1 MKKMK
6 KLLAMMLVIC
16 MTAGSYL
23 PVSATETETDAGGGT
38 QQEVTGNT
46 DESSASDETVTDTA
60 DSQDVQTQSDT
71 DVEEQASE
79 EESSS
84 ENDSEE
90 IQQADNGI
98 STLAITDSSDNA
110 EGTKYEKVSL
120 VSNPLDAGR
129 TLAEDGDY
137 LMVFQGSDGRYYAV
151 TSVHDKLEGTEE
163 VNGEP
168 YPAGKMLTQDVT
180 ECVYDNG
187 DSIVINTENTEKPED
202 LISRAEWQI
211 TYNPFDGYQGYYDF
225 HGNGGNGIGEGYLR
239 ITWHSLYLSEMDS
252 NKLTIDPDGKIYRE
266 RDNSSGDYFI
276 TNYTREFSFN
286 PFDWGYKYT
295 AHNDW
300 ISGVGNGGISDGWSE
315 SDSREHATQFTFY
328 KRVEQTAPT
337 FKINAEIR
345 VVDADN
351 NEIYK
356 TTATYEGVESSV
368 GIEIPAVIKDNMTLT
383 GFDPGTTGAVNT
395 QGNDGL
401 LTNITGSG
409 TVTFTYQ
416 LNDAYSM
423 NFNEDGVLTQKT
435 ITGNGDGTYG
445 LSLKVQGTPT
455 TTTSSARKPV
465 DIVMVFDVSGSM
477 GYTDGTRTTRLAEAK
492 TAALSFANT
501 LLSDDTASAPH
512 RISVVRFSTGYH
524 AYDYTESS
532 WKGTNREKTTANITG
547 AADNY
552 FSSDYEEV
560 RRVINSLQADGGTNS
575 EGGFDG
581 AKQVLEKLQDDT
593 DRDSVKAVIYLT
605 DGVPTYSLS
614 SSNDGSSTSNG
625 EFNAAVNKAW
635 SIKEN
640 NLADQ
645 IFTIGL
651 IRSYEVGDSEY
662 VTCDRLLSDDYRY
675 YYNSNDNSIDNNW
688 NLANSSNWST
698 ETPAYADREYL
709 ITQGDASNTSSL
721 LEQIYQD
728 IQSSITVTI
737 AGTITDTIP
746 ADFELTEESRTALES
761 AYGSNITITEN
772 DDGTTK
778 IEIRDVQ
785 AGAVASVIPTY
796 NVKPRQDRYGVAYT
810 NKGTKYKYTTE
821 TDEGDEVDMEIA
833 FNDPLAAIAPTA
845 DPDAY
850 YTKANSAVRVNP
862 LSNDGK
868 FTKLQDGDFTVGDL
882 AITLYSDEN
891 CTTSL
896 TNVED
901 QFTVT
906 QNDDGTITFTPLTTG
921 QFTFYYKTT
930 ATVTGPEGTK
940 LVNGSEMTAADYYS
954 IPAELSSGAAK
965 VEVFAYQTSDKAYVL
980 DYGLPVTIPESD
992 LTAGDVTDI
1001 DNDGATTAFN
1011 DFADAKGNFGTLTK
1025 GDGSFTYTPEKYMD
1039 GVDSFDAGIT
1049 VTEDN
1054 DINPQEDYSSVDLT
1068 KTIKFVPANVVYYE
1082 DTFGS
1087 NSNSVTDKNTQN
1099 QSGFGIYFSGSWTQ
1113 NTAASSG
1120 DGSQDYAQDTQYG
1133 YDSEYAGDLQDSN
1146 GTSVSSSELGAAAS
1160 FDFTGTG
1167 FDLMAR
1173 TDQTT
1178 GMVTVE
1184 VWDKNEVSDENY
1196 TNANRKTVK
1205 LVDTVYQNGTL
1216 YQIPVINID
1225 LETRSTYH
1233 VEITISPKFSTEGL
1247 SAGALYIDGIRIYN
1261 PLEDSVAE
1269 DYYQTG
1275 EYQASVNEIRNMIL
1289 EDLTVAYID
1298 AADVSNISVANGQT
1312 YTDKNGNTG
1321 TITDYLQY
1329 GPNNEIY
1336 LPKNQGIAFYV
1347 QLNEGV
1353 GAADAAL
1360 QVGAKAPNSN
1370 AASMIFN
1377 DGGVSQIIGTA
1388 TEMYYSVDLT
1398 KITSDSDGKYLV
1410 VIANTSDNLLALTN
1424 LKTKGITL
1432 TADINSGILK
1442 DIVAT
1447 DIFAEKVNEGL
1458 EIYSATSLSF
1468 VKGGSDATVYVTTDQ
1483 NAAGIAVFDEDG
1495 NQMKITKMSRS
1506 GIFGQSIWTVKFTT
1520 NKVSKLS
1527 RVAYQVK
1534 SYDDQGCLSADSNRI
1549 VVTVRK

>member
-79 EESSS
+79 EESGSA
-84 ENDSEE
+84 NDSEE

-120 VSNPLDAGR
+120 VSNPSDAGR

-151 TSVHDKLEGTEE
+151 TSVHDNSEGTEE

-180 ECVYDNG
+180 DWVYDNG
-187 DSIVINTENTEKPED
+187 DSVVLTDED

-252 NKLTIDPDGKIYRE
+252 NKLTIDPDGKLHRE
-266 RDNSSGDYFI
+266 RNNSSGDYYI
-276 TNYTREFSFN
+276 TNYTREWVW
-286 PFDWGYKYT
+286 DWFESGYQYT

-337 FKINAEIR
+337 FNINAEIR

-356 TTATYEGVESSV
+356 TTATYKGVESSV

-383 GFDPGTTGAVNT
+383 GFNPGTTGAVNT

-435 ITGNGDGTYG
+435 ITDNGNGTYG

-492 TAALSFANT
+492 TAAISFAES
-501 LLSDDTASAPH
+501 LLSDTSADH
-512 RISVVRFSTGYH
+512 RISIVRFSTGYQ
-524 AYDYTESS
+524 AYNYRTSG
-532 WKGTNREKTTANITG
+532 WQGTTSAGRTATISG
-547 AADNY
+547 GNY
-552 FSSDYEEV
+552 FSGDINTV
-560 RRVINSLQADGGTNS
+560 RNVINSLQADGGTNS

-581 AKQVLEKLQDDT
+581 ALQVLQGDDV
-593 DRDSVKAVIYLT
+593 RSSSEAVRAVIYLT

-614 SSNDGSSTSNG
+614 SASDGSSTSNT

-635 SIKEN
+635 SIKKEG
-640 NLADQ
+640 LADQ

-651 IRSYEVGDSEY
+651 IRGYSVNDSEY

-675 YYNSNDNSIDNNW
+675 YYNASDSSIDDNW

-746 ADFELTEESRTALES
+746 ADFELTEESRAALES

-772 DDGTTK
+772 DDRTTT
-778 IEIRDVQ
+778 IEIWDVQ

-810 NKGTKYKYTTE
+810 NKGTKYEYTAE

-891 CTTSL
+891 CTTLL

-906 QNDDGTITFTPLTTG
+906 QNNDGTITFTPLTTG

-940 LVNGSEMTAADYYS
+940 LVNGTEMTAADYYS
-954 IPAELSSGAAK
+954 IPVELSSGAAK

-1011 DFADAKGNFGTLTK
+1011 DFEDTTGEFGTLTK
-1025 GDGSFTYTPEKYMD
+1025 GDGSFTYTPKKYMD

-1054 DINPQEDYSSVDLT
+1054 DINPNEVYSSVDLT

-1087 NSNSVTDKNTQN
+1087 NSNSVIDGNTQN

-1113 NTAASSG
+1113 NTASSSG

-1146 GTSVSSSELGAAAS
+1146 GTSVSSSELGATAS

-1173 TDQTT
+1173 TDSTT

-1184 VWDKNEVSDENY
+1184 VWDKNEVPDGNY
-1196 TNANRKTVK
+1196 GNDNRKTIK
-1205 LVDTVYQNGTL
+1205 LVNTVYSAGTL
-1216 YQIPVINID
+1216 YQIPVINFD
-1225 LETRSTYH
+1225 LGTRSTYH
-1233 VEITISPKFSTEGL
+1233 VRITVSPLFTETGL
-1247 SAGALYIDGIRIYN
+1247 QTGNLFIDGIRIYN
-1261 PLEDSVAE
+1261 PLADDVAE
-1269 DYYQTG
+1269 QYYQTG
-1275 EYQASVNEIRNMIL
+1275 EYQASVEEVRKMIL
-1289 EDLTVAYID
+1289 EDQTAAFVNAEDTDNITVANSDIF
-1298 AADVSNISVANGQT
+1298 ADIEGQS
-1312 YTDKNGNTG
+1312 G

-1329 GPNNEIY
+1329 GPNNEAY
-1336 LPKNQGIAFYV
+1336 LKKNQGVAFYV

-1353 GAADAAL
+1353 AAADATL
-1360 QVGAKAPNSN
+1360 QIGAKSPEGQ
-1370 AASMIFN
+1370 AANLVFN
-1377 DGGVSQIIGTA
+1377 DGQAEQVIGTA
-1388 TEMYYSVDLT
+1388 TEMYYKIDLT
-1398 KITSDSDGKYLV
+1398 KLTQTDDGKYLV
-1410 VIANTSDNLLALTN
+1410 VIANTSDNILALTN

-1432 TADINSGILK
+1432 TADITK
-1442 DIVAT
+1442 DFAV
-1447 DIFAEKVNEGL
+1447 DISDTGVFEPEYNPDLA
-1458 EIYSATSLSF
+1458 IYSATSLSF
-1468 VKGGSDATVYVTTDQ
+1468 VKGGDTATAYVTTDN
-1483 NAAGIAVFDEDG
+1483 NAAGVAVFDAEG
-1495 NQMKITKMSRS
+1495 NPMEVTKLSKVS
-1506 GIFGQSIWTVKFTT
+1506 LFGQSIWTVKFET
-1520 NKVSKLS
+1520 NTVDRLS
-1527 RVAYQVK
+1527 RVSYQVK
-1534 SYDDQGCLSADSNRI
+1534 SYDADGHLSEASDNI
-1549 VVTVRK
+1549 VITVRK

>member
-23 PVSATETETDAGGGT
+23 PVSATETEADAGGGT
-38 QQEVTGNT
+38 QQEVTENADVPSEA
-46 DESSASDETVTDTA
+46 DESAADTVNSGT
-60 DSQDVQTQSDT
+60 
-71 DVEEQASE
+71 
-79 EESSS
+79 
-84 ENDSEE
+84 DSEE
-90 IQQADNGI
+90 IQQTDNGI
-98 STLAITDSSDNA
+98 STLAIGDPSSEA
-110 EGTKYEKVSL
+110 EGTLYQKVALNGGAS
-120 VSNPLDAGR
+120 DGR
-129 TLAEDGDY
+129 TLTEDGDY
-137 LMVFQGSDGRYYAV
+137 LMIFQSGGRYYAM
-151 TSVHDKLEGTEE
+151 TSVHDGSQGTVEVTNPNDEE
-163 VNGEP
+163 DVLDTPSTGR
-168 YPAGKMLTQDVT
+168 MLTADVT
-180 ECVYDNG
+180 DYVYDNG
-187 DSIVINTENTEKPED
+187 ESIVISDED

-211 TYNPFDGYQGYYDF
+211 TYNPYSGYEGYYDI
-225 HGNGGNGIGEGYLR
+225 HGNGNGDDIREGYLR
-239 ITWHSLYLSEMDS
+239 ITWYSLYLSEMDF
-252 NKLTIDPDGKIYRE
+252 NKLTIDADGKIHRE
-266 RDNSSGDYFI
+266 RTANTGDYYLS
-276 TNYTREFSFN
+276 NYSYEKNWGGIGDTDFTEET
-286 PFDWGYKYT
+286 DWVTGLGKGGGLGSS
-295 AHNDW
+295 D
-300 ISGVGNGGISDGWSE
+300 VGNGVSE
-315 SDSREHATQFTFY
+315 SNAESHATLFTFY
-328 KRVEQTAPT
+328 KRYDPPVPTCDITAEFIVEGVNNNQP
-337 FKINAEIR
+337 I
-345 VVDADN
+345 DA
-351 NEIYK
+351 Y
-356 TTATYEGVESSV
+356 TSTYPDVESSV
-368 GIEIPAVIKDNMTLT
+368 GVSIPAVIQDNMTLV
-383 GFDPGTTGAVNT
+383 GFDDGGTGAINNN
-395 QGNDGL
+395 GI
-401 LTNITGSG
+401 LTNISATGTV
-409 TVTFTYQ
+409 TVTFTYR

-423 NFNEDGVLTQKT
+423 NTNEDGVLTQKT
-435 ITGNGDGTYG
+435 ITDNGDGTYG
-445 LSLKVQGTPT
+445 LGLKVQGTPT

-492 TAALSFANT
+492 TAAISFAES
-501 LLSDDTASAPH
+501 LLSDTSAEH
-512 RISVVRFSTGYH
+512 RISIVRFSTGYQ
-524 AYDYTESS
+524 AYNYNSTR
-532 WKGTNREKTTANITG
+532 WQGTTSAGRTTTISG
-547 AADNY
+547 GNY
-552 FSSDYEEV
+552 FSSNIDTV
-560 RRVINSLQADGGTNS
+560 RSVINSLQADGGTNS

-581 AKQVLEKLQDDT
+581 AKQVLGNARSEA
-593 DRDSVKAVIYLT
+593 VKAVIYLT

-614 SSNDGSSTSNG
+614 SSSGGSSTSDS
-625 EFNAAVNKAW
+625 EFNDAVNKAQ
-635 SIKEN
+635 SIKTEG
-640 NLADQ
+640 LADQ

-651 IRSYEVGDSEY
+651 IRGYTQGDSDY
-662 VTCDRLLSDDYRY
+662 TICDYLLSDAYLYQRNGY
-675 YYNSNDNSIDNNW
+675 
-688 NLANSSNWST
+688 NWST
-698 ETPAYADREYL
+698 STPAYADREYL
-709 ITQGDASNTSSL
+709 ISAGDASNTSAL

-728 IQSSITVTI
+728 IQNSVTVTF

-746 ADFELTEESRTALES
+746 ADFQLTETSQAELKA
-761 AYGSNITITEN
+761 AYGDNITITSN
-772 DDGTTK
+772 DDGTTT

-785 AGAVASVIPTY
+785 AGAVASVVPTY
-796 NVKPRQDRYGVAYT
+796 DVQPKGDRYGVAYT
-810 NKGTKYKYTTE
+810 NDNAAYTYGE
-821 TDEGDEVDMEIA
+821 DGEIA
-833 FNDPLAAIAPTA
+833 FNDPVAAINPTA
-845 DPDAY
+845 SPDAY
-850 YTKANSAVRVNP
+850 YTTANSAVTVKL
-862 LSNDGK
+862 LSNDGT
-868 FTKLQDGDFTVGDL
+868 FSKLQDGGFTVGDL
-882 AITLYSDEN
+882 VVTLYSDEG
-891 CTTSL
+891 CTTPL

-901 QFTVT
+901 QFAVT
-906 QNDDGTITFTPLTTG
+906 LNEDGTVTFTPLTTG

-930 ATVTGPEGTK
+930 AAVTGPEGTK
-940 LVNGSEMTAADYYS
+940 LVNGTEMTVADYYQ
-954 IPAELSSGAAK
+954 IPAELSSAATK
-965 VEVFAYQTSDKAYVL
+965 VDIFAYRTSDKAYVL

-992 LTAGDVTDI
+992 LTAEDVTEI
-1001 DNDGATTAFN
+1001 DNDGATTSFN
-1011 DFADAKGNFGTLTK
+1011 DFETTQGKFGTLEK
-1025 GDGSFTYTPEKYMD
+1025 EGGSFTYTPEKYMD
-1039 GVDSFDAGIT
+1039 DVDSFEAGIT
-1049 VTEDN
+1049 VKEDN
-1054 DINPQEDYSSVDLT
+1054 DINPDEGYSSVDLT

-1087 NSNSVTDKNTQN
+1087 NSGSVSDSSTENK
-1099 QSGFGIYFSGSWTQ
+1099 SGFGIYFSGKWTQ
-1113 NTAASSG
+1113 NTSATSG
-1120 DGSQDYAQDTQYG
+1120 DGTQDYGQDTAYG
-1133 YDSEYAGDLQDSN
+1133 YDSEYAGDLGDSN
-1146 GTSVSSSELGAAAS
+1146 GTSVSSSTLGATAE

-1167 FDLMAR
+1167 FDLISR
-1173 TDQTT
+1173 TDMTT

-1184 VWDKNEVSDENY
+1184 VWDKNEVPDENY

-1205 LVDTVYQNGTL
+1205 LVDTVYQDGTL

-1233 VEITISPKFSTEGL
+1233 VKITISPKFSTEGL
-1247 SAGALYIDGIRIYN
+1247 STGALYIDGIRIYN
-1261 PLEDSVAE
+1261 PLADNVAE

-1289 EDLTVAYID
+1289 EDLTVAYVD
-1298 AADVSNISVANGQT
+1298 AEDVSNISVANGQT
-1312 YTDKNGNTG
+1312 YTDANGNTG
-1321 TITDYLQY
+1321 SITDYLQY

>member
-23 PVSATETETDAGGGT
+23 PVSATETEADAGGGT
-38 QQEVTGNT
+38 QQEVTENADVPSEA
-46 DESSASDETVTDTA
+46 DESAADTVNSGT
-60 DSQDVQTQSDT
+60 
-71 DVEEQASE
+71 
-79 EESSS
+79 
-84 ENDSEE
+84 DSEE
-90 IQQADNGI
+90 IQQTDNGI
-98 STLAITDSSDNA
+98 STLAIGDTSSEAD
-110 EGTKYEKVSL
+110 GTLYQKVALNGGASE
-120 VSNPLDAGR
+120 GR
-129 TLAEDGDY
+129 TLTEDGDY
-137 LMVFQGSDGRYYAV
+137 LMVFQSGGRYYAM
-151 TSVHDKLEGTEE
+151 TSVHDASQGTVE
-163 VNGEP
+163 VTNPNDEDDVLDTPSTGR
-168 YPAGKMLTQDVT
+168 MLTADVT
-180 ECVYDNG
+180 DYVYDNG
-187 DSIVINTENTEKPED
+187 ESIVISDED

-211 TYNPFDGYQGYYDF
+211 TYNPYSGYEGYYDI
-225 HGNGGNGIGEGYLR
+225 HGNGNGADIREGYLR
-239 ITWHSLYLSEMDS
+239 ITWYSLYLSEMDF
-252 NKLTIDPDGKIYRE
+252 NKLTIDSDGKIHRE
-266 RDNSSGDYFI
+266 RTANTGDYYLS
-276 TNYTREFSFN
+276 NYSYEKT
-286 PFDWGYKYT
+286 Y
-295 AHNDW
+295 
-300 ISGVGNGGISDGWSE
+300 DGWDLAHVNPHLSFSE
-315 SDSREHATQFTFY
+315 ETGVVTGLGKGSGLGSSDVGDGVSKSNAESHATLFTFY
-328 KRVEQTAPT
+328 KRYDPPVPTYDITAEFIVEGVNDNKP
-337 FKINAEIR
+337 I
-345 VVDADN
+345 DA
-351 NEIYK
+351 Y
-356 TTATYEGVESSV
+356 TSTYQDVESSV
-368 GIEIPAVIKDNMTLT
+368 GVSIPAVIQDNMTLV
-383 GFDPGTTGAVNT
+383 GFDDGGTGATNNN
-395 QGNDGL
+395 GI
-401 LTNITGSG
+401 LTNISAAG
-409 TVTFTYQ
+409 TVTFTYR

-423 NFNEDGVLTQKT
+423 NTNEDGVLTQKT
-435 ITGNGDGTYG
+435 ITDNGDGTYG

-492 TAALSFANT
+492 TAAISFAES
-501 LLSDDTASAPH
+501 LLSDTETGH
-512 RISVVRFSTGYH
+512 RISIVRFSTGYQ
-524 AYDYTESS
+524 AYNYTSG
-532 WKGTNREKTTANITG
+532 WQGTTSAGRQATISGN
-547 AADNY
+547 NY
-552 FSSDYEEV
+552 FSGNINTV
-560 RRVINSLQADGGTNS
+560 RNVINSLQADGGTNS

-581 AKQVLEKLQDDT
+581 AKQVLQTARSSSEAV
-593 DRDSVKAVIYLT
+593 RAVIYLT
-605 DGVPTYSLS
+605 DGVPTYSLNS
-614 SSNDGSSTSNG
+614 TSRGSSTSNT

-635 SIKEN
+635 SIKTEG
-640 NLADQ
+640 LADQ

-651 IRSYEVGDSEY
+651 IRGYAVNDSEY

-675 YYNSNDNSIDNNW
+675 YYNASDSSIDDNR
-688 NLANSSNWST
+688 NLATSSNWST

-709 ITQGDASNTSSL
+709 ITQGDASNTASL

-746 ADFELTEESRTALES
+746 ADFELTEESRAALES
-761 AYGSNITITEN
+761 AYGSNITITDN
-772 DDGTTK
+772 DNGTTT

-796 NVKPRQDRYGVAYT
+796 DVQPKDNRYGVAYT
-810 NKGTKYKYTTE
+810 NENTSYSYGE
-821 TDEGDEVDMEIA
+821 DSSIS
-833 FNDPLAAIAPTA
+833 FNDPVALINPTA
-845 DPDAY
+845 SPDAY
-850 YTKANSAVRVNP
+850 YTKANGAVTVNP
-862 LSNDGK
+862 LSNDGE
-868 FTKLQDGDFTVGDL
+868 FTKLQAGGFTVGDL
-882 AITLYSDEN
+882 AVTLYSDEN
-891 CTTSL
+891 CTTPL

-940 LVNGSEMTAADYYS
+940 LVNGTEMTAADYYS

-1049 VTEDN
+1049 VKEDN
-1054 DINPQEDYSSVDLT
+1054 DINPNEGYSSVDLT

-1321 TITDYLQY
+1321 SITDYLQY

-1424 LKTKGITL
+1424 LKTKGVTL
-1432 TADINSGILK
+1432 TADINSGILE
-1442 DIVAT
+1442 DIEAT
-1447 DIFAEKVNEGL
+1447 EIFAPETNEDL
-1458 EIYSATSLSF
+1458 KIYSATSLSF

-1483 NAAGIAVFDEDG
+1483 NASGIAVFDEDG
-1495 NQMKITKMSRS
+1495 NQMKVTKMSRS
-1506 GIFGQSIWTVKFTT
+1506 KILGQSIWTVKFTT
-1520 NKVSKLS
+1520 KEVSKLS

-1534 SYDDQGCLSADSNRI
+1534 SYDDQDRLSVDSNRI

>member
-38 QQEVTGNT
+38 QQEVTDNT

-84 ENDSEE
+84 ANDSEE

-98 STLAITDSSDNA
+98 STLAMRSG
-110 EGTKYEKVSL
+110 EGTRYEKVDL
-120 VSNPLDAGR
+120 VSDPYGR
-129 TLAEDGDY
+129 TLPDGDY
-137 LMVFQGSDGRYYAV
+137 LVVFQGSDGSYRAV
-151 TSVHDKLEGTEE
+151 TSVHDNSEGQEE

-168 YPAGKMLTQDVT
+168 YSAGKMLTENVSLYVD
-180 ECVYDNG
+180 G
-187 DSIVINTENTEKPED
+187 DSIVLTDED

-252 NKLTIDPDGKIYRE
+252 NKLTIDPDGKIHRE
-266 RDNSSGDYFI
+266 RNSSSGDYYI
-276 TNYTREFSFN
+276 TNYTRQWN
-286 PFDWGYKYT
+286 WIRYDYT

-300 ISGVGNGGISDGWSE
+300 VSGIGDGGVLSGWSE
-315 SDSREHATQFTFY
+315 EDSRDHATQFTFY

-337 FKINAEIR
+337 FDINAEIK

-351 NEIYK
+351 NEMYK
-356 TTATYEGVESSV
+356 TTATYTGVESSV

-435 ITGNGDGTYG
+435 ITDNGDGTYG
-445 LSLKVQGTPT
+445 LGLKVQGTPT

-501 LLSDDTASAPH
+501 LLSDDNASAPH

-532 WKGTNREKTTANITG
+532 WKGTNREATTANITG
-547 AADNY
+547 VADNY

-560 RRVINSLQADGGTNS
+560 QSVINRLQADGGTNS

-581 AKQVLEKLQDDT
+581 AKQVLDILQDDT

-614 SSNDGSSTSNG
+614 SSNDGSSTSSQ
-625 EFNAAVNKAW
+625 EFNAAVEKAW
-635 SIKEN
+635 SIKDD

-675 YYNSNDNSIDNNW
+675 NYNASDSSIDNNRD
-688 NLANSSNWST
+688 LANSTNWKKY
-698 ETPAYADREYL
+698 TPAYADREYL

-746 ADFELTEESRTALES
+746 ADFELTEESRAALES

-772 DDGTTK
+772 DDRTTT
-778 IEIRDVQ
+778 IEIWDVQ

-810 NKGTKYKYTTE
+810 NKGTKYEYTAE

-845 DPDAY
+845 NPDAY
-850 YTKANSAVRVNP
+850 YTKANGAVIVNP
-862 LSNDGK
+862 LSNDGE

-891 CTTSL
+891 CATPL
-896 TNVED
+896 TNMED

-940 LVNGSEMTAADYYS
+940 LVNGTEMTAADYYS

-965 VEVFAYQTSDKAYVL
+965 VDVFAYQTSDKAYVL

-1001 DNDGATTAFN
+1001 DDDGATTEFN
-1011 DFADAKGNFGTLTK
+1011 NFEDTTGKFGTLTK

-1054 DINPQEDYSSVDLT
+1054 DSNPNEGYSRVDLT

-1087 NSNSVTDKNTQN
+1087 NSDSVIDGNTQN

-1113 NTAASSG
+1113 NTASSSG

-1146 GTSVSSSELGAAAS
+1146 GTSVSSSELGATAS

-1173 TDQTT
+1173 TDSTT

-1184 VWDKNEVSDENY
+1184 VWDKNEVPDENY
-1196 TNANRKTVK
+1196 GNDNRKTIK
-1205 LVDTVYQNGTL
+1205 LVNTVYSAGTL
-1216 YQIPVINID
+1216 YQIPVINFD
-1225 LETRSTYH
+1225 LGTRSTYH
-1233 VEITISPKFSTEGL
+1233 VRITVSPLFTETGL
-1247 SAGALYIDGIRIYN
+1247 QTGNLFIDGIRIYN
-1261 PLEDSVAE
+1261 PLADDVAE
-1269 DYYQTG
+1269 QYYQTG
-1275 EYQASVNEIRNMIL
+1275 EYQASVEEVRKMIL
-1289 EDLTVAYID
+1289 EDQTAAFVNAEDTDNITVANSDIF
-1298 AADVSNISVANGQT
+1298 ADIEGQS
-1312 YTDKNGNTG
+1312 G

-1329 GPNNEIY
+1329 GPNNEAY
-1336 LPKNQGIAFYV
+1336 LKKNQGVAFYV

-1353 GAADAAL
+1353 AAADATL
-1360 QVGAKAPNSN
+1360 QIGAKSPEGQ
-1370 AASMIFN
+1370 AANLVFN
-1377 DGGVSQIIGTA
+1377 DGQAEQVIGTA
-1388 TEMYYSVDLT
+1388 TEMYYKIDLT
-1398 KITSDSDGKYLV
+1398 KLTQTDDGKYLV
-1410 VIANTSDNLLALTN
+1410 VIANTSDNILALTN

-1432 TADINSGILK
+1432 TADITK
-1442 DIVAT
+1442 DFAV
-1447 DIFAEKVNEGL
+1447 DISDTGVFEPEYNPDLA
-1458 EIYSATSLSF
+1458 IYSATSLSF
-1468 VKGGSDATVYVTTDQ
+1468 VKGGDTATAYVTTDN
-1483 NAAGIAVFDEDG
+1483 NAAGVAVFNAEG
-1495 NQMKITKMSRS
+1495 NPMEVTKLSKVS
-1506 GIFGQSIWTVKFTT
+1506 LFGQSIWTVKFET
-1520 NKVSKLS
+1520 NTVDRLS
-1527 RVAYQVK
+1527 RVSYQVK
-1534 SYDDQGCLSADSNRI
+1534 SYDADGHLSEASDNI
-1549 VVTVRK
+1549 VITVRK

>member
-79 EESSS
+79 EESGSA
-84 ENDSEE
+84 NDSEE

-120 VSNPLDAGR
+120 VSNPSDAGR

-151 TSVHDKLEGTEE
+151 TSVHDNSEGTEE

-180 ECVYDNG
+180 DWVYDNG
-187 DSIVINTENTEKPED
+187 DSVVLTDED

-252 NKLTIDPDGKIYRE
+252 NKLTIDPDGKLHRE
-266 RDNSSGDYFI
+266 RNNSSGDYYI
-276 TNYTREFSFN
+276 TNYTREWVW
-286 PFDWGYKYT
+286 DWFESGYQYT

-337 FKINAEIR
+337 FNINAEIR

-356 TTATYEGVESSV
+356 TTATYKGVESSV

-383 GFDPGTTGAVNT
+383 GFNPGTTGAVNT

-435 ITGNGDGTYG
+435 ITDNGNGTYG

-492 TAALSFANT
+492 TAAISFAES
-501 LLSDDTASAPH
+501 LLSDTSAEH
-512 RISVVRFSTGYH
+512 RISIVRFSTGYQ
-524 AYDYTESS
+524 AYNYTSG
-532 WKGTNREKTTANITG
+532 WQGTTSAGRQATISGN
-547 AADNY
+547 NY
-552 FSSDYEEV
+552 FSGDINTV
-560 RRVINSLQADGGTNS
+560 RNVINSLQADGGTNS

-581 AKQVLEKLQDDT
+581 AEQVLET
-593 DRDSVKAVIYLT
+593 ARSSSEAVRAVIYLT

-614 SSNDGSSTSNG
+614 SASDGSLTSNT

-635 SIKEN
+635 SIKKEG
-640 NLADQ
+640 LADQ

-651 IRSYEVGDSEY
+651 IRGYSVNDSEY

-675 YYNSNDNSIDNNW
+675 YYNASDSSIDDNW

-746 ADFELTEESRTALES
+746 ADFELTEESRAALES

-772 DDGTTK
+772 DDRTTT
-778 IEIRDVQ
+778 IEIWDVQ

-810 NKGTKYKYTTE
+810 NKGTKYEYTAE

-891 CTTSL
+891 CATPL
-896 TNVED
+896 TNMED

-940 LVNGSEMTAADYYS
+940 LVNGTEMTAADYYS

-965 VEVFAYQTSDKAYVL
+965 VDVFAYQTSDKAYVL

-1001 DNDGATTAFN
+1001 DDDGATTEFN
-1011 DFADAKGNFGTLTK
+1011 NFEDTTGKFGTLTK

-1054 DINPQEDYSSVDLT
+1054 DSNPNEGYSRVDLT

-1087 NSNSVTDKNTQN
+1087 NSDSVIDGNTQN

-1113 NTAASSG
+1113 NTASSSG

-1146 GTSVSSSELGAAAS
+1146 GTSVSSSELGATAS

-1173 TDQTT
+1173 TDSTT

-1184 VWDKNEVSDENY
+1184 VWDKNEVPDENY
-1196 TNANRKTVK
+1196 GNDNRKTIK
-1205 LVDTVYQNGTL
+1205 LVNTVYSAGTL
-1216 YQIPVINID
+1216 YQIPVINFD
-1225 LETRSTYH
+1225 LGTRSTYH
-1233 VEITISPKFSTEGL
+1233 VRITVSPLFTETGL
-1247 SAGALYIDGIRIYN
+1247 QTGNLFIDGIRIYN
-1261 PLEDSVAE
+1261 PLADDVAE
-1269 DYYQTG
+1269 QYYQTG
-1275 EYQASVNEIRNMIL
+1275 EYQASVEEVRKMIL
-1289 EDLTVAYID
+1289 EDQTAAFVNAEDTDNITVANSDIF
-1298 AADVSNISVANGQT
+1298 ADIEGQS
-1312 YTDKNGNTG
+1312 G

-1329 GPNNEIY
+1329 GPNNEAY
-1336 LPKNQGIAFYV
+1336 LKKNQGVAFYV

-1353 GAADAAL
+1353 AAADATL
-1360 QVGAKAPNSN
+1360 QIGAKSPEGQ
-1370 AASMIFN
+1370 AANLVFN
-1377 DGGVSQIIGTA
+1377 DGQAEQVIGTA
-1388 TEMYYSVDLT
+1388 TEMYYKIDLT
-1398 KITSDSDGKYLV
+1398 KLTQTDDGKYLV
-1410 VIANTSDNLLALTN
+1410 VIANTSDNILALTN

-1432 TADINSGILK
+1432 TADITK
-1442 DIVAT
+1442 DFAV
-1447 DIFAEKVNEGL
+1447 DISDTGVFEPEYNPDLA
-1458 EIYSATSLSF
+1458 IYSATSLSF
-1468 VKGGSDATVYVTTDQ
+1468 VKGGDTATAYVTTDN
-1483 NAAGIAVFDEDG
+1483 NAAGVAVFNAEG
-1495 NQMKITKMSRS
+1495 NPMEVTKLSKVS
-1506 GIFGQSIWTVKFTT
+1506 LFGQSIWTVKFET
-1520 NKVSKLS
+1520 NTVDRLS
-1527 RVAYQVK
+1527 RVSYQVK
-1534 SYDDQGCLSADSNRI
+1534 SYDADGHLSEASDNI
-1549 VVTVRK
+1549 VITVRK

>member
-23 PVSATETETDAGGGT
+23 PVSATETEADAGGGT
-38 QQEVTGNT
+38 QQEVTENADVPSEA
-46 DESSASDETVTDTA
+46 DESAADTVNSGT
-60 DSQDVQTQSDT
+60 
-71 DVEEQASE
+71 
-79 EESSS
+79 
-84 ENDSEE
+84 DSEE
-90 IQQADNGI
+90 IQQTDNGI
-98 STLAITDSSDNA
+98 STLAIGDPSSEA
-110 EGTKYEKVSL
+110 EGTLYQKVALNGGASE
-120 VSNPLDAGR
+120 GR
-129 TLAEDGDY
+129 TLTEDGDY
-137 LMVFQGSDGRYYAV
+137 LMVFQSGGRYYAM
-151 TSVHDKLEGTEE
+151 TSVHDASQGTVE
-163 VNGEP
+163 VTNPNDEDDVLDTPSTGM
-168 YPAGKMLTQDVT
+168 MLTADVT
-180 ECVYDNG
+180 DYVYDNG
-187 DSIVINTENTEKPED
+187 ESIVISDED

-211 TYNPFDGYQGYYDF
+211 TYNPYSGYEGYYDI
-225 HGNGGNGIGEGYLR
+225 HGNGNGDDIREGYLR
-239 ITWHSLYLSEMDS
+239 ITWYSLYLSEMDF
-252 NKLTIDPDGKIYRE
+252 NKLTIDSDGKIHRE
-266 RDNSSGDYFI
+266 RTANTGDYYLS
-276 TNYTREFSFN
+276 NYSYEKT
-286 PFDWGYKYT
+286 Y
-295 AHNDW
+295 
-300 ISGVGNGGISDGWSE
+300 DGWDLAHVNPHLSFSE
-315 SDSREHATQFTFY
+315 ETDWVTGLGKGSGLGNSDVGDGVSKSNAESHATQFTFY
-328 KRVEQTAPT
+328 KRYDPPVLTYDITAQFIVEGVNNNQP
-337 FKINAEIR
+337 I
-345 VVDADN
+345 DA
-351 NEIYK
+351 Y
-356 TTATYEGVESSV
+356 TSTYSDVESSV
-368 GIEIPAVIKDNMTLT
+368 GVSIPAVIQENMTLVS
-383 GFDPGTTGAVNT
+383 FDAGDTGAVNNS
-395 QGNDGL
+395 GI
-401 LTNITGSG
+401 LTNISATG
-409 TVTFTYQ
+409 TVTFTYR

-423 NFNEDGVLTQKT
+423 NTNEDGVLTQKT
-435 ITGNGDGTYG
+435 ITDNGDGTYG
-445 LSLKVQGTPT
+445 LGLKVQGMPT

-477 GYTDGTRTTRLAEAK
+477 GYTDGTRTTRLTEAK
-492 TAALSFANT
+492 SAAISFAES
-501 LLSDDTASAPH
+501 LLSDTETGH
-512 RISVVRFSTGYH
+512 RISIVRFSTGYH
-524 AYDYTESS
+524 AYNYNTSG
-532 WKGTNREKTTANITG
+532 WQGTTSAGRDATISG
-547 AADNY
+547 GNY
-552 FSSDYEEV
+552 FSGDIDTV
-560 RRVINSLQADGGTNS
+560 RNVINSLQADGGTNS

-581 AKQVLEKLQDDT
+581 AKQVLQTARSSSEAV
-593 DRDSVKAVIYLT
+593 RAVIYLT
-605 DGVPTYSLS
+605 DGVPTYSLNS
-614 SSNDGSSTSNG
+614 TSRGSSTSNT

-635 SIKEN
+635 SIKKEG
-640 NLADQ
+640 LADQ

-651 IRSYEVGDSEY
+651 IRGYAVNDSEY

-675 YYNSNDNSIDNNW
+675 YYNASDSSIDDNR
-688 NLANSSNWST
+688 NLATSSNWST

-709 ITQGDASNTSSL
+709 ITQGDASNTASL

-746 ADFELTEESRTALES
+746 ADFELTEESRAALES

-772 DDGTTK
+772 DDGTTT

-796 NVKPRQDRYGVAYT
+796 NVEPRQDRYGVAYT
-810 NKGTKYKYTTE
+810 NKGTKYEYT
-821 TDEGDEVDMEIA
+821 TDEGDMEIA

-850 YTKANSAVRVNP
+850 YTKANGAVTVNP
-862 LSNDGK
+862 LSNDGE
-868 FTKLQDGDFTVGDL
+868 FTKLQAGGFTVGDL
-882 AITLYSDEN
+882 AVTLYSDEN

-1087 NSNSVTDKNTQN
+1087 NSNSVIDGNTQN

-1113 NTAASSG
+1113 NTASSSG

-1146 GTSVSSSELGAAAS
+1146 GTSVSSSELGATAS

-1321 TITDYLQY
+1321 SITDYLQY

-1424 LKTKGITL
+1424 LKTKGVTL
-1432 TADINSGILK
+1432 TADINSGILE

-1447 DIFAEKVNEGL
+1447 DLFEEEVNEGL

>member
-23 PVSATETETDAGGGT
+23 PVSATETEADAGGGT
-38 QQEVTGNT
+38 QQEVTENADVPSEA
-46 DESSASDETVTDTA
+46 DESAADTVNSGT
-60 DSQDVQTQSDT
+60 
-71 DVEEQASE
+71 
-79 EESSS
+79 
-84 ENDSEE
+84 DSEE
-90 IQQADNGI
+90 IQQTDNGI
-98 STLAITDSSDNA
+98 STLAIGDPSSEA
-110 EGTKYEKVSL
+110 EGTLYQKVALNGGAS
-120 VSNPLDAGR
+120 DGR
-129 TLAEDGDY
+129 TLTEDGDY
-137 LMVFQGSDGRYYAV
+137 LMIFQSGGRYYAM
-151 TSVHDKLEGTEE
+151 TSVHDGSQGTVEVTNPNDEE
-163 VNGEP
+163 DVLDTPSTGR
-168 YPAGKMLTQDVT
+168 MLTADVT
-180 ECVYDNG
+180 DYVYDNG
-187 DSIVINTENTEKPED
+187 ESIVISDED

-211 TYNPFDGYQGYYDF
+211 TYNPYSGYEGYYDI
-225 HGNGGNGIGEGYLR
+225 HGNGNGDDIREGYLR
-239 ITWHSLYLSEMDS
+239 ITWYSLYLSEMDF
-252 NKLTIDPDGKIYRE
+252 NKLTIDADGKIHRE
-266 RDNSSGDYFI
+266 RTANTGDYYLS
-276 TNYTREFSFN
+276 NYSYEKNWGGIGDTDFTEET
-286 PFDWGYKYT
+286 DWVTGLGKGGGLGSS
-295 AHNDW
+295 D
-300 ISGVGNGGISDGWSE
+300 VGNGVSE
-315 SDSREHATQFTFY
+315 SNAESHATLFTFY
-328 KRVEQTAPT
+328 KRYDPPVPTCDITAEFIVEGVNNNQP
-337 FKINAEIR
+337 I
-345 VVDADN
+345 DA
-351 NEIYK
+351 Y
-356 TTATYEGVESSV
+356 TSTYPDVESSV
-368 GIEIPAVIKDNMTLT
+368 GVSIPAVIQDNMTLV
-383 GFDPGTTGAVNT
+383 GFDDGGTGAINNN
-395 QGNDGL
+395 GI
-401 LTNITGSG
+401 LTNISATGTV
-409 TVTFTYQ
+409 TVTFTYR

-423 NFNEDGVLTQKT
+423 NTNEDGVLTQKT
-435 ITGNGDGTYG
+435 ITDNGDGTYG
-445 LSLKVQGTPT
+445 LGLKVQGTPT

-492 TAALSFANT
+492 TAAISFAES
-501 LLSDDTASAPH
+501 LLSDTSAEH
-512 RISVVRFSTGYH
+512 RISIVKFSTGYQ
-524 AYDYTESS
+524 AYNYNSTR
-532 WKGTNREKTTANITG
+532 WQGTTSAGRTTTISG
-547 AADNY
+547 GNY
-552 FSSDYEEV
+552 FSSNIDTV
-560 RRVINSLQADGGTNS
+560 RSVINSLQADGGTNS

-581 AKQVLEKLQDDT
+581 AKQVLGNARSEA
-593 DRDSVKAVIYLT
+593 VKAVIYLT

-614 SSNDGSSTSNG
+614 SSSGGSSTSDS
-625 EFNAAVNKAW
+625 EFNDAVNKAQ
-635 SIKEN
+635 SIKTEG
-640 NLADQ
+640 LADQ

-651 IRSYEVGDSEY
+651 IRGYTQGDSDY
-662 VTCDRLLSDDYRY
+662 TICDYLLSDAYLYQRNGY
-675 YYNSNDNSIDNNW
+675 
-688 NLANSSNWST
+688 NWST
-698 ETPAYADREYL
+698 STPAYADREYL
-709 ITQGDASNTSSL
+709 ISAGDASNTSSL

-728 IQSSITVTI
+728 IQNSVTVTF

-746 ADFELTEESRTALES
+746 ADFQLTETSQAELKA
-761 AYGSNITITEN
+761 AYGDNITITSN
-772 DDGTTK
+772 DDGTTT

-785 AGAVASVIPTY
+785 AGAVASVVPTY
-796 NVKPRQDRYGVAYT
+796 DVQPKGDRYGVAYT
-810 NKGTKYKYTTE
+810 NDNAAYTYGE
-821 TDEGDEVDMEIA
+821 DGEIA
-833 FNDPLAAIAPTA
+833 FNDPVAAINPTA
-845 DPDAY
+845 SPDAY
-850 YTKANSAVRVNP
+850 YTTANSAVTVKL
-862 LSNDGK
+862 LSNDGT
-868 FTKLQDGDFTVGDL
+868 FSKLQDGGFTVGDL
-882 AITLYSDEN
+882 VVTLYSDEG
-891 CTTSL
+891 CTTPL

-901 QFTVT
+901 QFAVT
-906 QNDDGTITFTPLTTG
+906 LNEDGTVTFTPLTTG

-930 ATVTGPEGTK
+930 AAVTGPEGTK
-940 LVNGSEMTAADYYS
+940 LVNGTEMTVADYYQ
-954 IPAELSSGAAK
+954 IPAELSSAATK
-965 VEVFAYQTSDKAYVL
+965 VDIFAYRTSDKAYVL

-992 LTAGDVTDI
+992 LTAEDVTEI
-1001 DNDGATTAFN
+1001 DNDGATTSFN
-1011 DFADAKGNFGTLTK
+1011 DFETTQGKFGTLEK
-1025 GDGSFTYTPEKYMD
+1025 EGGSFTYTPEKYMD
-1039 GVDSFDAGIT
+1039 DVDSFEAGIT
-1049 VTEDN
+1049 VKEDN
-1054 DINPQEDYSSVDLT
+1054 DINPDEGYSSVDLT

-1087 NSNSVTDKNTQN
+1087 NSGSVSDSSTENK
-1099 QSGFGIYFSGSWTQ
+1099 SGFGIYFSGKWTQ
-1113 NTAASSG
+1113 NTSATSG
-1120 DGSQDYAQDTQYG
+1120 DGTQDYGQDTAYG
-1133 YDSEYAGDLQDSN
+1133 YDSEYAGDLGDSN
-1146 GTSVSSSELGAAAS
+1146 GTSVSSSTLGATAE

-1167 FDLMAR
+1167 FDLISR
-1173 TDQTT
+1173 TDMTT

-1184 VWDKNEVSDENY
+1184 VWDKNEVPDENY

-1205 LVDTVYQNGTL
+1205 LVDTVYQDGTL

-1233 VEITISPKFSTEGL
+1233 VKITISPKFSTEGL
-1247 SAGALYIDGIRIYN
+1247 STGALYIDGIRIYN
-1261 PLEDSVAE
+1261 PLADNVAE

-1289 EDLTVAYID
+1289 EDLTVAYVD
-1298 AADVSNISVANGQT
+1298 AEDVSNISVANGQT
-1312 YTDKNGNTG
+1312 YTDANGNTG
-1321 TITDYLQY
+1321 SITDYLQY

>member
-23 PVSATETETDAGGGT
+23 PVSATETEADAGGGT
-38 QQEVTGNT
+38 QQEVTENADVPSEA
-46 DESSASDETVTDTA
+46 DESAADTVNSGT
-60 DSQDVQTQSDT
+60 
-71 DVEEQASE
+71 
-79 EESSS
+79 
-84 ENDSEE
+84 DSEE
-90 IQQADNGI
+90 IQQTDNGI
-98 STLAITDSSDNA
+98 STLAIGDPSSEA
-110 EGTKYEKVSL
+110 EGTLYQKVALNGGAS
-120 VSNPLDAGR
+120 DGR
-129 TLAEDGDY
+129 TLTEDGDY
-137 LMVFQGSDGRYYAV
+137 LMIFQSGGRYYAM
-151 TSVHDKLEGTEE
+151 TSVHDGSQGTVEVTNPNDEE
-163 VNGEP
+163 DVLDTP
-168 YPAGKMLTQDVT
+168 SAGRMLTADVT
-180 ECVYDNG
+180 DYVYDNG
-187 DSIVINTENTEKPED
+187 ESIVISDED

-211 TYNPFDGYQGYYDF
+211 TYNPYSGYEGYYDI
-225 HGNGGNGIGEGYLR
+225 HGNGNGDDIREGYLR
-239 ITWHSLYLSEMDS
+239 ITWYSLYLSEMDF
-252 NKLTIDPDGKIYRE
+252 NKLTIDADGKIHRE
-266 RDNSSGDYFI
+266 RTANTGDYYLS
-276 TNYTREFSFN
+276 NYSYEKNWGGIGDTDFTEET
-286 PFDWGYKYT
+286 DWVTGLGKGGGLGSS
-295 AHNDW
+295 D
-300 ISGVGNGGISDGWSE
+300 VGNGVSE
-315 SDSREHATQFTFY
+315 SNAESHATLFTFY
-328 KRVEQTAPT
+328 KRYDPPVPTCDITAEFIVEGVNNNQP
-337 FKINAEIR
+337 I
-345 VVDADN
+345 DA
-351 NEIYK
+351 Y
-356 TTATYEGVESSV
+356 TSTYPDVESSV
-368 GIEIPAVIKDNMTLT
+368 GVSIPAVIQDNMTLV
-383 GFDPGTTGAVNT
+383 GFDDGGTGAINNN
-395 QGNDGL
+395 GI
-401 LTNITGSG
+401 LTNISATGTV
-409 TVTFTYQ
+409 TVTFTYR

-423 NFNEDGVLTQKT
+423 NTNEDGVLTQKT
-435 ITGNGDGTYG
+435 ITDNGDGTYG
-445 LSLKVQGTPT
+445 LGLKVQGTPT

-492 TAALSFANT
+492 TAAISFAES
-501 LLSDDTASAPH
+501 LLSDTSAEH
-512 RISVVRFSTGYH
+512 RISIVRFSTGYQ
-524 AYDYTESS
+524 AYNYNSTR
-532 WKGTNREKTTANITG
+532 WQGTTSAGRTTTISG
-547 AADNY
+547 GNY
-552 FSSDYEEV
+552 FSSNIDTV
-560 RRVINSLQADGGTNS
+560 RSVINSLQADGGTNS

-581 AKQVLEKLQDDT
+581 AKQVLGNARSEA
-593 DRDSVKAVIYLT
+593 VKAVIYLT

-614 SSNDGSSTSNG
+614 SSSGGSSTSDS
-625 EFNAAVNKAW
+625 EFNDAVNKAQ
-635 SIKEN
+635 SIKTEG
-640 NLADQ
+640 LADQ

-651 IRSYEVGDSEY
+651 IRGYTQGDSDY
-662 VTCDRLLSDDYRY
+662 TICDYLLSDAYLYQRNGY
-675 YYNSNDNSIDNNW
+675 
-688 NLANSSNWST
+688 NWST
-698 ETPAYADREYL
+698 STPAYADREYL
-709 ITQGDASNTSSL
+709 ISAGDASNTSSL

-728 IQSSITVTI
+728 IQNSVTVTF

-746 ADFELTEESRTALES
+746 ADFQLTETSQAELKA
-761 AYGSNITITEN
+761 AYGDNITITSN
-772 DDGTTK
+772 DDGTTT

-785 AGAVASVIPTY
+785 AGAVASVVPTY
-796 NVKPRQDRYGVAYT
+796 DVQPKGDRYGVAYT
-810 NKGTKYKYTTE
+810 NDNAAYTYGE
-821 TDEGDEVDMEIA
+821 DGEIA
-833 FNDPLAAIAPTA
+833 FNDPVAAINPTA
-845 DPDAY
+845 SPDAY
-850 YTKANSAVRVNP
+850 YTTANSAVTVKL
-862 LSNDGK
+862 LSNDGT
-868 FTKLQDGDFTVGDL
+868 FSKLQDGGFTVGDL
-882 AITLYSDEN
+882 VVTLYSDEG
-891 CTTSL
+891 CTTPL

-901 QFTVT
+901 QFAVT
-906 QNDDGTITFTPLTTG
+906 LNEDGTVTFTPLTTG

-930 ATVTGPEGTK
+930 AAVTGPEGTK
-940 LVNGSEMTAADYYS
+940 LVNGTEMTVADYYQ
-954 IPAELSSGAAK
+954 IPAELSSAATK
-965 VEVFAYQTSDKAYVL
+965 VDIFAYRTSDKAYVL

-992 LTAGDVTDI
+992 LTAEDVTEI
-1001 DNDGATTAFN
+1001 DNDGATTSFN
-1011 DFADAKGNFGTLTK
+1011 DFETTQGKFGTLEK
-1025 GDGSFTYTPEKYMD
+1025 EGGSFTYTPEKYMD
-1039 GVDSFDAGIT
+1039 DVDSFEAGIT
-1049 VTEDN
+1049 VKEDN
-1054 DINPQEDYSSVDLT
+1054 DINPDEGYSSVDLT

-1087 NSNSVTDKNTQN
+1087 NSGSVSDSSTENK
-1099 QSGFGIYFSGSWTQ
+1099 SGFGIYFSGKWTQ
-1113 NTAASSG
+1113 NTSATSG
-1120 DGSQDYAQDTQYG
+1120 DGTQDYGQDTAYG
-1133 YDSEYAGDLQDSN
+1133 YDSEYAGDLGDSN
-1146 GTSVSSSELGAAAS
+1146 GTSVSSSTLGATAE

-1167 FDLMAR
+1167 FDLISR
-1173 TDQTT
+1173 TDMTT

-1184 VWDKNEVSDENY
+1184 VWDKNEVPDENY

-1205 LVDTVYQNGTL
+1205 LVDTVYQDGTL

-1233 VEITISPKFSTEGL
+1233 VKITISPKFSTEGL
-1247 SAGALYIDGIRIYN
+1247 STGALYIDGIRIYN
-1261 PLEDSVAE
+1261 PLADNVAE

-1289 EDLTVAYID
+1289 EDLTVAYVD
-1298 AADVSNISVANGQT
+1298 AEDVSNISVANGQT
-1312 YTDKNGNTG
+1312 YTDANGNTG
-1321 TITDYLQY
+1321 SITDYLQY

>member
-79 EESSS
+79 EESGSA
-84 ENDSEE
+84 NDSEE

-120 VSNPLDAGR
+120 VSNPSDAGR

-151 TSVHDKLEGTEE
+151 TSVHDGSEEDEE

-168 YPAGKMLTQDVT
+168 YSAGKMLTQDVT

-187 DSIVINTENTEKPED
+187 DSIVINTENTENPED

-252 NKLTIDPDGKIYRE
+252 NKLTIDPDGKLHRE
-266 RDNSSGDYFI
+266 RNSSSGDYYI
-276 TNYTREFSFN
+276 TNYTREWVW
-286 PFDWGYKYT
+286 DWFESGYQYT

-593 DRDSVKAVIYLT
+593 NRDSVKAVIFLT

-651 IRSYEVGDSEY
+651 IRSYEVGDSAY

-675 YYNSNDNSIDNNW
+675 YYNSNDDSIDDNW
-688 NLANSSNWST
+688 NLVNSTSWST
-698 ETPAYADREYL
+698 VTPAYADREYL

-728 IQSSITVTI
+728 IQSSVTVTV

-746 ADFELTEESRTALES
+746 ADFELTAASKEMLAEE
-761 AYGSNITITEN
+761 YGDNITIKELN
-772 DDGTTK
+772 DGDGPTT
-778 IEIRDVQ
+778 ITITDVQ

-796 NVKPRQDRYGVAYT
+796 DVQPKDNRYGVAYT
-810 NKGTKYKYTTE
+810 NESTSYTYT
-821 TDEGDEVDMEIA
+821 TDEGEKNIA

-845 DPDAY
+845 NPDAY
-850 YTKANSAVRVNP
+850 YTKANGAVIVNP
-862 LSNDGK
+862 LSNDGE

-891 CTTSL
+891 CATPL
-896 TNVED
+896 TNMED

-940 LVNGSEMTAADYYS
+940 LVNGTEMTAADYYS

-965 VEVFAYQTSDKAYVL
+965 VDVFAYQTSDKAYVL

-1001 DNDGATTAFN
+1001 DDDGATTEFN
-1011 DFADAKGNFGTLTK
+1011 NFEDTTGKFGTLTK

-1054 DINPQEDYSSVDLT
+1054 DSNPNEGYSRVDLT

-1087 NSNSVTDKNTQN
+1087 NSDSVIDGNTQN

-1113 NTAASSG
+1113 NTASSSG

-1146 GTSVSSSELGAAAS
+1146 GTSVSSSELGATAS

-1173 TDQTT
+1173 TDSTT

-1184 VWDKNEVSDENY
+1184 VWDKNEVPDENY
-1196 TNANRKTVK
+1196 GNDNRKTIK
-1205 LVDTVYQNGTL
+1205 LVNTVYSAGTL
-1216 YQIPVINID
+1216 YQIPVINFD
-1225 LETRSTYH
+1225 LGTRSTYH
-1233 VEITISPKFSTEGL
+1233 VRITVSPLFTETGL
-1247 SAGALYIDGIRIYN
+1247 QTGNLFIDGIRIYN
-1261 PLEDSVAE
+1261 PLADDVAE
-1269 DYYQTG
+1269 QYYQTG
-1275 EYQASVNEIRNMIL
+1275 EYQASVEEVRKMIL
-1289 EDLTVAYID
+1289 EDQTAAFVNAEDTDNITVANSDIF
-1298 AADVSNISVANGQT
+1298 ADIEGQS
-1312 YTDKNGNTG
+1312 G

-1329 GPNNEIY
+1329 GPNNEAY
-1336 LPKNQGIAFYV
+1336 LKKNQGVAFYV

-1353 GAADAAL
+1353 AAADATL
-1360 QVGAKAPNSN
+1360 QIGAKSPEGQ
-1370 AASMIFN
+1370 AANLVFN
-1377 DGGVSQIIGTA
+1377 DGQAEQVIGTA
-1388 TEMYYSVDLT
+1388 TEMYYKIDLT
-1398 KITSDSDGKYLV
+1398 KLTQTDDGKYLV
-1410 VIANTSDNLLALTN
+1410 VIANTSDNILALTN

-1432 TADINSGILK
+1432 TADITK
-1442 DIVAT
+1442 DFAV
-1447 DIFAEKVNEGL
+1447 DISDTGVFEPEYNPDLA
-1458 EIYSATSLSF
+1458 IYSATSLSF
-1468 VKGGSDATVYVTTDQ
+1468 VKGGDTATAYVTTDN
-1483 NAAGIAVFDEDG
+1483 NAAGVAVFNAEG
-1495 NQMKITKMSRS
+1495 NPMEVTKLSKVS
-1506 GIFGQSIWTVKFTT
+1506 LFGQSIWTVKFET
-1520 NKVSKLS
+1520 NTVDRLS
-1527 RVAYQVK
+1527 RVSYQVK
-1534 SYDDQGCLSADSNRI
+1534 SYDADGHLSEASDNI
-1549 VVTVRK
+1549 VITVRK

>member
-38 QQEVTGNT
+38 QQEVTDNT

-84 ENDSEE
+84 ANDSEE

-98 STLAITDSSDNA
+98 STLAMRSG
-110 EGTKYEKVSL
+110 EGTRYEKVDL
-120 VSNPLDAGR
+120 VSDPYGR
-129 TLAEDGDY
+129 TLPDGDY
-137 LMVFQGSDGRYYAV
+137 LVVFQGSDGSYRAV
-151 TSVHDKLEGTEE
+151 TSVHDNSEGQEE

-168 YPAGKMLTQDVT
+168 YSAGKMLTENVSLYVD
-180 ECVYDNG
+180 G
-187 DSIVINTENTEKPED
+187 DSIVLTDED

-252 NKLTIDPDGKIYRE
+252 NKLTIDPDGKIHRE
-266 RDNSSGDYFI
+266 RNSSSGDYYI
-276 TNYTREFSFN
+276 TNYTRQWN
-286 PFDWGYKYT
+286 WIRYDYT

-300 ISGVGNGGISDGWSE
+300 VSGIGDGGVLSGWSE
-315 SDSREHATQFTFY
+315 EDSRDHATQFTFY

-337 FKINAEIR
+337 FDINAEIK

-351 NEIYK
+351 NEMYK
-356 TTATYEGVESSV
+356 TTATYTGVESSV

-435 ITGNGDGTYG
+435 ITDNGDGTYG

-455 TTTSSARKPV
+455 TTTSSTRKPV

-501 LLSDDTASAPH
+501 LLSDDNTSAPH

-532 WKGTNREKTTANITG
+532 WKGTNREATTANITG
-547 AADNY
+547 VADNY

-560 RRVINSLQADGGTNS
+560 QSVINRLQADGGTNS

-581 AKQVLEKLQDDT
+581 AKQVLDILQDDT

-614 SSNDGSSTSNG
+614 SSNDGSSTSSQ
-625 EFNAAVNKAW
+625 EFNAAVEKAW
-635 SIKEN
+635 SIKDD

-675 YYNSNDNSIDNNW
+675 YYNASDSSIDNNW
-688 NLANSSNWST
+688 DLANSSNWST

-746 ADFELTEESRTALES
+746 ADFELTEESRTALEA

-772 DDGTTK
+772 DDGTM

-810 NKGTKYKYTTE
+810 NKGTKYGYTTE
-821 TDEGDEVDMEIA
+821 TDEGDMENVEIT

-850 YTKANSAVRVNP
+850 YTKANSAVKINP
-862 LSNDGK
+862 LSNDGEL
-868 FTKLQDGDFTVGDL
+868 TKLQDGGFTVGDL
-882 AITLYSDEN
+882 VITLYSDEN
-891 CTTSL
+891 CTTPL

-906 QNDDGTITFTPLTTG
+906 QNNDGTITFTPLTTG

-940 LVNGSEMTAADYYS
+940 LVNGTPMTAADYYS
-954 IPAELSSGAAK
+954 IPAELSTGAAK
-965 VEVFAYQTSDKAYVL
+965 VDVFAYQTSDKAYVL

-1001 DNDGATTAFN
+1001 DNDGAATAFN
-1011 DFADAKGNFGTLTK
+1011 DFADTPGEFGTLTK

-1054 DINPQEDYSSVDLT
+1054 DINPSEGYSRVDLT

-1087 NSNSVTDKNTQN
+1087 NSNSVTDGNTQN

-1113 NTAASSG
+1113 NTAASSE

-1146 GTSVSSSELGAAAS
+1146 GTSVSSSELGATAS

-1225 LETRSTYH
+1225 FETRSTYH

-1247 SAGALYIDGIRIYN
+1247 SAGTLYIDGIRIYN

-1321 TITDYLQY
+1321 SITDYLQY

-1353 GAADAAL
+1353 GAADATL

-1370 AASMIFN
+1370 AAYMIFN

-1398 KITSDSDGKYLV
+1398 KITPDSDGKYLV

-1424 LKTKGITL
+1424 LKTKGVTL
-1432 TADINSGILK
+1432 TADINSGILE
-1442 DIVAT
+1442 DIEAT
-1447 DIFAEKVNEGL
+1447 EIFASETNEDL
-1458 EIYSATSLSF
+1458 KIYSATSLSF

-1483 NAAGIAVFDEDG
+1483 NASGIAVFDEDG
-1495 NQMKITKMSRS
+1495 NQMKVTKMSRS
-1506 GIFGQSIWTVKFTT
+1506 KILGQSIWTVKFTT
-1520 NKVSKLS
+1520 KEVSKLS

-1534 SYDDQGCLSADSNRI
+1534 SYDDQDRLSVDSNRI